1 MPKLK
6 PPAPPQGAGTFAA
19 GTPVVVPP
27 GMMLI
32 AFASPGFTASLSGI
46 MKKTPVG
53 TQSVPYPSFQGVG
66 YSQRFTNQVF
76 NQVTP
81 SVADANINWFLWP
94 DGLPLPFETPGK
106 TATTIQDASGF
117 NVPNATPT
125 AIYTCPA
132 NSKAWLLRGNVQNPN
147 SGSAGTFFL
156 AQKLTAGGFISDWIT
171 ALAGFPMAAG
181 PSNYN
186 FGTMP
191 GCDILFSGTARPLV
205 PGDILLANV
214 TGATGNVS
222 VSYEILVEPL

>member
-1 MPKLK
+1 
-6 PPAPPQGAGTFAA
+6 
-19 GTPVVVPP
+19 
-27 GMMLI
+27 MLLPRRSI
-32 AFASPGFTASLSGI
+32 LVLPIQRRGCSGE
-46 MKKTPVG
+46 MFKTLIRES
-53 TQSVPYPSFQGVG
+53 T
-66 YSQRFTNQVF
+66 
-76 NQVTP
+76 
-81 SVADANINWFLWP
+81 
-94 DGLPLPFETPGK
+94 
-106 TATTIQDASGF
+106 
-117 NVPNATPT
+117 
-125 AIYTCPA
+125 
-132 NSKAWLLRGNVQNPN
+132 
-147 SGSAGTFFL
+147 GTFFL